1 MSGPVP
7 PSWRRRPGA
16 EAPWALEPGTLALSA
31 FPFSSRALSEHPLHA
46 DLGPPCSVGRG
57 WRAEDPVGACRGS
70 RARAALGL
78 CVPLSL
84 TTLSRVDAGVAC
96 SKVLQESAEPQRRE
110 GMEAGK
116 QEEGYRFAP

>member
-1 MSGPVP
+1 M
-7 PSWRRRPGA
+7 
-16 EAPWALEPGTLALSA
+16 
-31 FPFSSRALSEHPLHA
+31 
-46 DLGPPCSVGRG
+46 
-57 WRAEDPVGACRGS
+57 GACRGS

-84 TTLSRVDAGVAC
+84 TTLSRVDAGLAC
-96 SKVLQESAEPQRRE
+96 SKFLQESAEPQRRE